1 MRLRNVKN
9 AGKILRENPRAVI
22 MDPEK
27 VFPDAAGVFAAQQ
40 QPLHIEIGSG
50 KGAFI
55 IEAARRNPHINFI
68 GIERFDSIL
77 IRCLEKLQERE
88 LKNLVFMKLDAR
100 YMQNVFARDQVSRIY
115 LNFSDPWPKKRH
127 AKRRLTHSDFLPTYK
142 KILCPGGEVSVKTD
156 NRLLFE
162 FTLKSLNN
170 YGFMVSAISLD
181 LHAHEP
187 ENNIRTEYE
196 KKWSRRGSRIYSLS
210 GSFRK

>member
-1 MRLRNVKN
+1 MRLRNVRN
-9 AGKILRENPRAVI
+9 AGKILRDNPHAVI

-27 VFPDAAGVFAAQQ
+27 VFPDAAGVFPAQQ

-55 IEAARRNPHINFI
+55 VEAAQRNPHINFI

-77 IRCLEKLQERE
+77 IRCMEKLQERE

-100 YMQNVFARDQVSRIY
+100 YMQNVFTRDQVSRIY

-127 AKRRLTHSDFLPTYK
+127 AKRRLTHRRFLPVYK
-142 KILCPGGEVSVKTD
+142 KILSPYGEIHVKTD

-162 FTLKSLNN
+162 FTLKSFNN
-170 YGFMVSAISLD
+170 YGFMVSGLSLD
-181 LHAHEP
+181 LHAQEP
-187 ENNIRTEYE
+187 EDNIRTEYE
-196 KKWSRRGSRIYSLS
+196 EKWSRRGSRIYSLS
-210 GSFRK
+210 GSF